1 MDDDEIPLG
10 TAFSRIPIPKPLMQS
25 AGIQTDSTQIIEK
38 TNDIEELEDSQSES
52 YMYAR
57 TMSALR
63 VLDDA
68 VADELTDD
76 LDGSNDIFIPP
87 PPAPPIPPPPP
98 PPLPVTVNN
107 TGPPGVKRI
116 NWEKIENIDA
126 NSLWAQMPE
135 TNMELEDVV
144 KYLEIEQQFSTKKLN
159 IGKILNASHNE
170 LKIIFKVYLL

>member
-1 MDDDEIPLG
+1 MDDDEYP
-10 TAFSRIPIPKPLMQS
+10 TDTSFSRVTIPKPVTES
-25 AGIQTDSTQIIEK
+25 TGIQTDSIPIIEK
-38 TNDIEELEDSQSES
+38 TNDVEELEDSQSES

-76 LDGSNDIFIPP
+76 LDAPNEVFIPA

-126 NSLWAQMPE
+126 NSLWAQIPE

-159 IGKILNASHNE
+159 IGNSSQFLND
-170 LKIIFKVYLL
+170 